1 MEWINAPITQ
11 GGAVALLVGVFIMVM
26 TGRLIPRWVVDRWRE
41 QDRLTIERQQSEI
54 KEWRTAWIA
63 ENLTKRE
70 LALHVGELM
79 ESGKVTQELIKG
91 MRDGPP

>member
-1 MEWINAPITQ
+1 MEWINAPVTQ
-11 GGAVALLVGVFIMVM
+11 WGAVGLLVVVFFMVV
-26 TGRLIPRWVVDRWRE
+26 TGRLIPRWIVNSWRE
-41 QDRLTIERQQSEI
+41 QDRLTIERQQAEI

-79 ESGKVTQELIKG
+79 ESSKTTQELIKG
-91 MRDGPP
+91 MRDE